1 MPSSAAEQR
10 PRARGVCAAQDPSV
24 PGGRRR
30 EAAAPV
36 GPCRDG
42 AVLCCSSRRVGGVV
56 PVEPVLGDLR
66 ARGQDQDAAVRGP
79 AARRESLRGPRA
91 AGQALQYRDLPGSV
105 PLPPLPLLPP
115 CPPGRVPSPGT
126 AGESQEPGA
135 RALLPVQGLQWCTGQ
150 AVRPLW
156 HRHRDLAQPRGT
168 GGRWHG
174 LHPPVPVENRLR
186 WPCRGGLEPPP
197 RAGGASPGACWHL
210 GWRGDVLGHREVAG
224 GGCGVCVRAGGSA
237 VTVSSF
243 SWHGHSRGGCFGAGG
258 LRRHPACGLVRL
270 EVGWGHEEQGEP
282 LGSGCTHAPSLCSSC
297 GRAASP
303 RHGALAMHPACPQRG
318 CQSHGSSSNSFPA
331 CPGPRSS
338 SGAQGVGVEQCW
350 GLPAGPTGR
359 TCSRA
364 GRRGAV
370 GPAPAG
376 LGGPVP
382 VTGPPWLGQGWALPA
397 PGFGTRSRHVGRLDP
412 LHGERGT
419 GGGEPVLLAWGR

>member
-126 AGESQEPGA
+126 AGESHEPGA

-168 GGRWHG
+168 GGGDGTGCTLLSLWRTG
-174 LHPPVPVENRLR
+174 SV
-186 WPCRGGLEPPP
+186 G
-197 RAGGASPGACWHL
+197 RAGGAWSPHHGQEGPAP
-210 GWRGDVLGHREVAG
+210 G
-224 GGCGVCVRAGGSA
+224 RAGTWG
-237 VTVSSF
+237 
-243 SWHGHSRGGCFGAGG
+243 GAGTFWG
-258 LRRHPACGLVRL
+258 TARWL
-270 EVGWGHEEQGEP
+270 E
-282 LGSGCTHAPSLCSSC
+282 
-297 GRAASP
+297 
-303 RHGALAMHPACPQRG
+303 
-318 CQSHGSSSNSFPA
+318 
-331 CPGPRSS
+331 
-338 SGAQGVGVEQCW
+338 
-350 GLPAGPTGR
+350 
-359 TCSRA
+359 
-364 GRRGAV
+364 GAV
-370 GPAPAG
+370 GSVCARVAAPSPSLRSPGMVTAG
-376 LGGPVP
+376 EAVLGPLGCGDILPV
-382 VTGPPWLGQGWALPA
+382 
-397 PGFGTRSRHVGRLDP
+397 
-412 LHGERGT
+412 
-419 GGGEPVLLAWGR
+419 AW